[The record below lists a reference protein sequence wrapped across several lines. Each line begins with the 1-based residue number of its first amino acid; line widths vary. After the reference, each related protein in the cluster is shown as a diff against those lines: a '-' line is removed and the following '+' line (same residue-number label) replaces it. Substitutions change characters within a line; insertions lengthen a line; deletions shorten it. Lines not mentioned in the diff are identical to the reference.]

1 MSILKVNTIQNTS
14 GTVQPFG
21 ITMHDNWVLTS
32 TANVNSTADITSN
45 WARHSDQSAALA
57 GNIGTGMSQSSG
69 VFTFPSAG
77 IYLVQSMFTFK
88 GNGGRTYVGVRHPVS
103 TNSGSSYTNVCSTY
117 GNGYMNTAH
126 INVVCSNVIDVT
138 DASTYRMKISYDVSD
153 TVQILGYSTDKH
165 TGVTFTRLGDT

>member
-1 MSILKVNTIQNTS
+1 ME
-14 GTVQPFG
+14 
-21 ITMHDNWVLTS
+21 H
-32 TANVNSTADITSN
+32 
-45 WARHSDQSAALA
+45 A

-103 TNSGSSYTNVCSTY
+103 SNSGTSYTNTCSTY

-126 INVVCSNVIDVT
+126 INVVCTNIIDVT
-138 DASTYRMKISYDVSD
+138 DASTFRMKISYDVSD

-165 TGVTFTRLGDT
+165 TGVSFTRLGDT